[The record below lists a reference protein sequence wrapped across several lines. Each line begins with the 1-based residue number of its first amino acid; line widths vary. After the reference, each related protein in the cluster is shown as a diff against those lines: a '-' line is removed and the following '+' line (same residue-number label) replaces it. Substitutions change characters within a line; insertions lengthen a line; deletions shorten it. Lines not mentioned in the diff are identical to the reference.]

1 MRPLTSATSERDH
14 LRQIVTRKKF
24 STHNPCGPRNV
35 TITPDPKLTATTP
48 MSLWLGSCSL
58 KANEIKRMTTGLNA
72 LSIWM
77 KDTLRL

>member
-1 MRPLTSATSERDH
+1 VQHPSEIIYDKTARKTYSAHGPS
-14 LRQIVTRKKF
+14 
-24 STHNPCGPRNV
+24 GPRND

-77 KDTLRL
+77 NDTLRL